1 MSNSDFDH
9 KDLEAVKTKIKDSG
23 QSYIVVDSEDNSDDY
38 MNFLFTG
45 YHEGNEVV
53 FDAALY
59 TLKIQHTSEMY
70 EIAEHEA
77 AKRFPEYRSIAYEED
92 ENGDIAPLG
101 DLEEEIGLYM
111 AEVME
116 ELEEEETVKVQE
128 HVDIDASSEDS
139 IGLDIGLNV
148 EKVTP
153 EVIERFIEDFKNDAI
168 ELDSTFYTFQMDD
181 EEWFDHLIEY
191 PL

>member
-1 MSNSDFDH
+1 MNTSDFDH
-9 KDLEAVKTKIKDSG
+9 TDLEAIKAKIKDSG
-23 QSYIVVDSEDNSDDY
+23 QSYLVVDSEDNSDDY

-45 YHEGNEVV
+45 YYEGKEVV

-116 ELEEEETVKVQE
+116 ELEEEEAVKVQE
-128 HVDIDASSEDS
+128 HVDIDENSEES
-139 IGLDIGLNV
+139 VGLDIGLNV

-153 EVIERFIEDFKNDAI
+153 EVIEKFIEDFKNDAL
-168 ELDSTFYTFQMDD
+168 ELDATFYTFQMEDDDDD
-181 EEWFDHLIEY
+181 ED
-191 PL
+191 

>member
-1 MSNSDFDH
+1 MSNSD
-9 KDLEAVKTKIKDSG
+9 LASVKERIKASG
-23 QSYIVVDSEDNSDDY
+23 QSYVVVDSEDNSEDY

-45 YHEGNEVV
+45 FYEGKEVV
-53 FDAALY
+53 FDTALY

-116 ELEEEETVKVQE
+116 ELEEEEAVKVQE
-128 HVDIDASSEDS
+128 HVDIDINSDEE
-139 IGLDIGLNV
+139 IGLDVGLNV

-168 ELDSTFYTFQMDD
+168 ELDATFYTFQMEDD
-181 EEWFDHLIEY
+181 EDDD
-191 PL
+191 